1 MKGNQA
7 VVNGTE
13 YSVSVVDGLSA
24 ASAQTRASAAA
35 SQDTEVKAAVPGA
48 VLRVSVS
55 EGTSV
60 AEGDEL
66 LVMDVMKME
75 TPVNA
80 PCAGTVKAINVAQS
94 DKVNTGDVL
103 VVIG

>member
-1 MKGNQA
+1 
-7 VVNGTE
+7 
-13 YSVSVVDGLSA
+13 
-24 ASAQTRASAAA
+24 
-35 SQDTEVKAAVPGA
+35 
-48 VLRVSVS
+48 
-55 EGTSV
+55 
-60 AEGDEL
+60 
-66 LVMDVMKME
+66 VMKME